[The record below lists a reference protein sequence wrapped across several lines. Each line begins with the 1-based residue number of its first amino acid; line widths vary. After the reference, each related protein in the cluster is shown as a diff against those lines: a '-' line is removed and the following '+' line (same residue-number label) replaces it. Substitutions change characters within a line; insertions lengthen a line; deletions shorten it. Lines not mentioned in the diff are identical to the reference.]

1 MKRPAEEQ
9 ISKECPEGG
18 ACHEEPPGG
27 PAAAA
32 AVPAEGPSGSAADGS
47 EARVPGEACAPCEAS
62 AAEVQTITTSADF
75 WRCQIE
81 AVYQRRNPHKLPGVP
96 GLLDRHKG
104 KEAILYAKVCKTYDL
119 DPTKF
124 YADPKAWES
133 YENDVQDGEEAGR
146 APAEVPSLFAHGPP
160 LFPPG
165 GTPGAG
171 LAEASAHADGDKKDG
186 GAVAAD
192 CKTQ

>member
-62 AAEVQTITTSADF
+62 AA
-75 WRCQIE
+75 
-81 AVYQRRNPHKLPGVP
+81 
-96 GLLDRHKG
+96 
-104 KEAILYAKVCKTYDL
+104 EAILYAKVCKTYDL